1 MADPYNIYNI
11 TTSYANVA
19 WGFDTLSEDCSIFF
33 CLKAKFDMSA
43 EFVVTFLPLEILGY
57 SQQCFQVLLSIM
69 WLKQQRHAIDDGY
82 ASPYY
87 VLAKL
92 I

>member
-1 MADPYNIYNI
+1 
-11 TTSYANVA
+11 
-19 WGFDTLSEDCSIFF
+19 
-33 CLKAKFDMSA
+33 MSA

-69 WLKQQRHAIDDGY
+69 WSKQQRHAIDDGY

-92 I
+92 ISRASKTKQGVVRHIPKFLILLQVMHVKISHGSLLYIFY